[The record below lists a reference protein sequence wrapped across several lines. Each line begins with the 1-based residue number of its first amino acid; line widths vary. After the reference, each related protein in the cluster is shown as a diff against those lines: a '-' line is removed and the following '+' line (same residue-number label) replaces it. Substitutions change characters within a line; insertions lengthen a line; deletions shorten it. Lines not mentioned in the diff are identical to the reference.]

1 MITQM
6 TKPEIKNRLKTPLD
20 LFQEITRDWELTY
33 LPNLFSRFHR
43 PDTEMT
49 WAPKMNVFEK
59 DGELVVKADLPGVEK
74 ENVKVYM
81 EESYLVIQGERRLE
95 KEVKEDN
102 FYRSEC
108 EYGTFYRRLPLNF
121 EVDPGLIKATF
132 TNGVLELKVPI
143 LAPKGP
149 EPKQIPIT

>member
-6 TKPEIKNRLKTPLD
+6 TKPETKSRLKTPLD
-20 LFQEITRDWELTY
+20 LFQDLTRDWEMTY
-33 LPNLFSRFHR
+33 LPNLFSRFYR
-43 PDTEMT
+43 PETATT
-49 WAPKMNVFEK
+49 WIPKMNVFEK

-81 EESYLVIQGERRLE
+81 EENYLVIQGERKME

-121 EVDPGLIKATF
+121 EADPGLIKATF
-132 TNGVLELKVPI
+132 ANGVLELKVPI

-149 EPKQIPIT
+149 EPKQIPVT